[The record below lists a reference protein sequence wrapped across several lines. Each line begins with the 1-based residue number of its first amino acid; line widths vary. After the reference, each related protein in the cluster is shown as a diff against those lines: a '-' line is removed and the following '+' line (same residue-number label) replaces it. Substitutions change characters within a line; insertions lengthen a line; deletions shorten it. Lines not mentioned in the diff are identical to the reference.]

1 MLEPPHL
8 STERLVACLEWEYG
22 LTVTS
27 ITFLPWG
34 ADVDT
39 AVYRIETGDD
49 AQLFLKLRRS
59 FEPASVIVPHLLA
72 GQGAQNIIAPLTT
85 RAGELFV
92 EFEGFT
98 VLLAPFVEGVSG
110 WDTHLTPEQWRALG
124 LGLKALHT
132 IEVPESLRA
141 IVPRES
147 FDATARL
154 FVQQLLEESVA
165 CRGGDVIAAELVR
178 IVQEKRDVIALLLW
192 QAQELSARLLLQP
205 PAYCLCHGD
214 IHAGNVLLCEGK
226 LLIVDWDTLILAP
239 PERDL
244 MFIGG
249 GVGGCWNQPQEVQW
263 FEEGYGAYESNP
275 IVLAYYRC
283 ERIIQDIAEF
293 AQALLVDEHSEAERR
308 EMLKQFASQFDK
320 GNVVEITLNNHRGRE
335 H

>member
-8 STERLVACLEWEYG
+8 STERLAACLNREYG
-22 LTVTS
+22 LTVAS
-27 ITFLPWG
+27 ITFLPLG

-39 AVYRIETGDD
+39 AVYRIETDD
-49 AQLFLKLRRS
+49 GALLFLKLRRS

-110 WDTHLTPEQWRALG
+110 WDTHLSPEQWRALG
-124 LGLKALHT
+124 FGLKALHSMG
-132 IEVPESLRA
+132 VPESLRA

-154 FVQQLLEESVA
+154 FVQQLLEEKVA
-165 CRGGDVIAAELVR
+165 CRGGDAIAAELVG
-178 IVQEKRDVIALLLW
+178 IVREKRDVIALILR
-192 QAQELSARLLLQP
+192 QAQELGTQLLQQP
-205 PAYCLCHGD
+205 PAYCLCHAD

-226 LLIVDWDTLILAP
+226 LFIVDWDTLILAP

-249 GVGGCWNQPQEVQW
+249 GIGGCWNQPQELQW
-263 FEEGYGAYESNP
+263 FEEGYGAYESNT
-275 IVLAYYRC
+275 IALAYYRC
-283 ERIIQDIAEF
+283 ERIVQDIAEF
-293 AQALLVDEHSEAERR
+293 AQALLVDEHSEADRR
-308 EMLKQFASQFDK
+308 EMLKQFASQFDE
-320 GNVVEITLNNHRGRE
+320 GNVVKIALATAE
-335 H
+335 